1 MDGPVMS
8 QNVYATNKLAWHPAA
23 LEALR
28 RGEPTAPLMV
38 QLMPTAVCN
47 QACEFCSYGSGP
59 ESVRAKVKNPPKS
72 AWKNQTDYDTRA
84 SLSREKMIESI
95 ACFQRMGVKC
105 VEVTGGGEPT
115 VYAHFD
121 ELVEEIDRAGLE
133 FAMVTNGT
141 RITAARA
148 ARMGQL
154 PFVWV
159 RVSIDAGTAEDYVRT
174 RNVPAGH
181 WDRAWEAVALFAA
194 ESRKPHAHPDSTVG
208 VGFVIDRDNW
218 RGVYDACVLAK
229 ANGAHNIRISSSF
242 TPDGIGRF
250 AAECFQSVPEQV
262 ARAKAELEDATFHI
276 NDLSGERWQNII
288 VGRQTYPLCA
298 FKEVGCVL
306 GPDGIAYSCCSLSF
320 NPLGRMFSIEH
331 QTFERGWYGDGWA
344 WRQAHD
350 PRQGCKIQCLY
361 YERNMEALR
370 LMGDHGHAA
379 EIADQPPPPHAN
391 YI

>member
-1 MDGPVMS
+1 MS
-8 QNVYATNKLAWHPAA
+8 RDVYATNKLAWHPDA

-28 RGEPTAPLMV
+28 RGEPTAPRII

-47 QACEFCSYGSGP
+47 QACAFCSYGSGP
-59 ESVRAKVKNPPKS
+59 ESVRAKIANPPKS
-72 AWKNQTDYDTRA
+72 AWKNQTQYDTRA
-84 SLSREKMIESI
+84 SLSREKMVESI

-133 FAMVTNGT
+133 FALVTNGT
-141 RITAARA
+141 RITGERA
-148 ARMGQL
+148 ARMGRL

-159 RVSIDAGTAEDYVRT
+159 RVSIDAGTPEEYVRT
-174 RNVPAGH
+174 RNVPASH

-194 ESRKPHAHPDSTVG
+194 ESRKPHAHPESTVG

-218 RGVYDACVLAK
+218 RGVYEACRLAK
-229 ANGAHNIRISSSF
+229 HHGAHNIRISSSF

-262 ARAKAELEDATFHI
+262 ARAKAELEDATFRI
-276 NDLSGERWQNII
+276 ADLSAERWQNII

-298 FKEVGCVL
+298 FKEVGCVV
-306 GPDGIAYSCCSLSF
+306 GPDANVWACCSLAF
-320 NPLGRMFSIEH
+320 DPRGLMFSMQQ
-331 QTFERGWYGDGWA
+331 QTFEDGWYGDGWA
-344 WRQAHD
+344 WRKAHD
-350 PRQGCKIQCLY
+350 PRTGCPVQCLY
-361 YERNMEALR
+361 WARNLDAMQ
-370 LMGDHGHAA
+370 LMGDPGYAA
-379 EIADQPPPPHAN
+379 RVADGDPPPHRN
-391 YI
+391 FI